1 MSTKSQASVEQIM
14 LAISEAIVDHRL
26 PPGTRLIE
34 AKLVKALDANRNHV
48 RAALQ
53 RLATEDKVI
62 TIVPNKGA
70 VVAQPSVKEAKDIFE
85 ARRVVERAV
94 VSLAAEKLTPKIRNQ
109 LKKQLDKEKEAINK
123 QDKQRIIH
131 ESGRFHTLLA
141 EICGNDVL
149 ADVLD
154 GLIKRSSLIIALYQ
168 EMPEVKCSNDEHQAI
183 VDALFDGDLLKAQQ
197 LSDQHMHTIEGRL
210 LLDNVSHDVD
220 LSEVFSSNV

>member
-1 MSTKSQASVEQIM
+1 MVS
-14 LAISEAIVDHRL
+14 ISEAIVDHRL
-26 PPGTRLIE
+26 PPGTRLVE
-34 AKLVKALDANRNHV
+34 AKLVSALNANRNHV

-53 RLATEDKVI
+53 RLATEDKVVA
-62 TIVPNKGA
+62 IVPNRGA
-70 VVAQPSVKEAKDIFE
+70 FVAQPSVKEAKDIFE

-94 VSLAAEKLTPKIRNQ
+94 VSLAAEKMTPKMRNQ
-109 LKKQLDKEKEAINK
+109 LKKQLEKEKEAIHK

-183 VDALFDGDLLKAQQ
+183 VDALFDGNLELAQQ

-210 LLDNVSHDVD
+210 LLGDTSHEVDLEDVFSFNVS
-220 LSEVFSSNV
+220 